1 MILTSPKLFPSHTKG
16 TLPGGAEVAQG
27 TLNPLTL
34 VRIQAGQPKLL
45 VIRRPNADTAML
57 ERDIS

>member
-1 MILTSPKLFPSHTKG
+1 M
-16 TLPGGAEVAQG
+16 PGGAAVAQG

-45 VIRRPNADTAML
+45 VIGRPDEDTTML
-57 ERDIS
+57 QRDIS

>member
-1 MILTSPKLFPSHTKG
+1 MQPPEARLVYEHDLM
-16 TLPGGAEVAQG
+16 PGGAVVAQG

-45 VIRRPNADTAML
+45 VIGRPDEDTTML
-57 ERDIS
+57 QRDIS

>member
-1 MILTSPKLFPSHTKG
+1 MPMELRQDSSPVRL
-16 TLPGGAEVAQG
+16 LPGGAEVAQG

-45 VIRRPNADTAML
+45 VIGRPDEDTTML
-57 ERDIS
+57 QRDIS